1 LDVGF
6 LDVLMLIRSLNDLN
20 KADIISEL
28 ESNEGYTFHRKQLLT
43 ASNAMLLDIIAYPE
57 LRPIVLHH
65 PICLTW
71 LTPRTPTVEIA
82 PFTSREKSLFLDAE
96 RDIPDDDSLLYLALD
111 L

>member
-1 LDVGF
+1 MAGQSIAILVCTTDQVGKS
-6 LDVLMLIRSLNDLN
+6 I
-20 KADIISEL
+20 
-28 ESNEGYTFHRKQLLT
+28 GYTFHRKQLLT

-57 LRPIVLHH
+57 LRPIVLYH